1 MRSVVSYTARLRALF
16 WIAASNFVIPVIFN
30 IAQLVLIFHDESFV
44 HGTYVLLV
52 NIYVEIVSVLLA
64 TLWCSSS
71 LWENATFSAVREA
84 PSSFE
89 GGEHRPVES
98 LGEVKFASPNECLHL
113 ICLRR
118 GDCSDVGFG
127 TLLDV
132 RLRALP
138 VPVRDNG
145 AYLRKPSVHLTAA
158 TDGCHFPIACRCAPV
173 LTVLVGSAI
182 DTDRMYPLY

>member
-1 MRSVVSYTARLRALF
+1 MAGSYSNRLRALF

-71 LWENATFSAVREA
+71 LWENATFSAVCEA

-98 LGEVKFASPNECLHL
+98 LGEVKFASPNTFNSHFS
-113 ICLRR
+113 
-118 GDCSDVGFG
+118 GVQ
-127 TLLDV
+127 TV
-132 RLRALP
+132 QMA
-138 VPVRDNG
+138 G
-145 AYLRKPSVHLTAA
+145 AEQV
-158 TDGCHFPIACRCAPV
+158 
-173 LTVLVGSAI
+173 
-182 DTDRMYPLY
+182 